1 MNKDRSEW
9 SQFRRVLQVMK
20 ASPPWLGCPTA
31 IRIGGVVG
39 GGRAKGGSGLEGK
52 AMTLTFGPAMK
63 DKLGDPP
70 GHDNEHEC
78 QEKRI
83 LPSKLKKHVHIR

>member
-63 DKLGDPP
+63 DKLGDP
-70 GHDNEHEC
+70 
-78 QEKRI
+78 QAMI
-83 LPSKLKKHVHIR
+83 MSMSAKKNVYCLLN